1 VLVPFWMICVIQP
14 LVRCADVHVA
24 AWAATASQ
32 RRLNY
37 WQTQTP
43 AEGPASTRWELP
55 SQVHVREAV
64 ELEGAAVPQAAC
76 VALQPTGKR
85 LSASGAVPPIS
96 GTGPPAHAAAGESD
110 DSAVHE

>member
-24 AWAATASQ
+24 AWAA
-32 RRLNY
+32 
-37 WQTQTP
+37 QTP